1 MSGDPEC
8 WEMVELAC
16 IESCGA
22 DTECVEGCISDPAG
36 SGVEVAR
43 SWEEFD
49 EKFKKGGTV
58 VFCQPG

>member
-16 IESCGA
+16 AEACGT
-22 DTECVEGCISDPAG
+22 DPECVDSCTSDPAG

-49 EKFKKGGTV
+49 EKFMKGRV
-58 VFCQPG
+58 VVLCLRG